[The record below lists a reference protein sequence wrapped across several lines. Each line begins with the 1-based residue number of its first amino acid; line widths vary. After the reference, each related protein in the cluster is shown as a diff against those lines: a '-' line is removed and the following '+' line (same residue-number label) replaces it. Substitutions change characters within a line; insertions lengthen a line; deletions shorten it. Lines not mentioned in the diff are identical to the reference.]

1 MAEAFPAE
9 LIRTRRLSDSTMDF
23 RFKRTDGKPVVFEPG
38 EFFRFSFT
46 DSAGTFE
53 RPYSLCNFTDAS
65 QKEMDLVI
73 STVDG
78 GRASEYLFHCD
89 VGIEASVT
97 GPYGRM
103 VLPAE
108 LPQRLFMVAT
118 SVGIAPF
125 LPMLDKL
132 NEANAVVMLLFGV
145 RDRTELLYADHLLA
159 LSQAWPNL
167 SLVVCYSRKVANLNE
182 YEKLGYVT
190 DFLDT
195 FEPNSETDR
204 FLLCGN
210 PRMID
215 ECYGRLKAL
224 GFSAKQVIREKY
236 VFTKDTKKVQRP
248 ALTDEQKNLIAEK
261 LRKHPR
267 QSKD

>member
-9 LIRTRRLSDSTMDF
+9 LIRIRRLSASTMDF
-23 RFKRTDGKPVVFEPG
+23 RFRRTDGEPVVFKPG
-38 EFFRFSFT
+38 EFFRFAFT
-46 DSAGTFE
+46 DNRGTFE
-53 RPYSLCNFTDAS
+53 RPYSLCNFSDAAET
-65 QKEMDLVI
+65 EMDLVV
-73 STVDG
+73 STVER

-89 VGIEASVT
+89 LGIEANVT

-103 VLPAE
+103 VLPVA

-132 NEANAVVMLLFGV
+132 KEVNAAVVLLFGV
-145 RDRTELLYADHLLA
+145 RDRAEFLYADHLLG
-159 LSQAWPNL
+159 LCQEWPNF
-167 SLVVCYSRKVANLNE
+167 SLVVCYSREVANLE
-182 YEKLGYVT
+182 VYERLGYVT
-190 DFLDT
+190 DFVDT

-215 ECYGRLKAL
+215 DCYGRLKTL
-224 GFSAKQVIREKY
+224 GFSAKQVVREKY
-236 VFTKDTKKVQRP
+236 VFAKDTKKVQRS
-248 ALTDEQKNLIAEK
+248 ALTDEQKQLIAEK
-261 LRKHPR
+261 LRKHLR